1 MRRLRWG
8 LFTLACVPTLAL
20 ATPEGASAD
29 KRMLLFRTAIGRANC
44 PQARDVAQSM
54 LIDFPEDAGVRLLI
68 AQVLACEGKWVEAY
82 TPMMAAKA
90 AGLEVAEVAA
100 KILAN
105 VAIVEVTVTV
115 DGAVATENELE
126 PELASVATLPILLSP
141 GTFRFVLGAGAL
153 QTKAPLTLQLPPKS
167 GRLERGPAVEVG
179 CARVGE
185 LCRATLALERV
196 PTVALRRPE
205 GLDGRIVLRLAE
217 DDREVMAETPIV
229 LPAGKVTFVASWLA
243 PGTWD
248 TGVTKST
255 ASVRWQQEMGPSS
268 SIQPPWAFALRGTD
282 DRLLLAR
289 LVAGDAPR
297 VVLDGESLVV
307 DGVKVRLRGA
317 VERGDKGPQDV
328 TVDIADKVADF
339 RRARRNPSIWTWGG
353 GALTAASVG
362 SLVYARSA
370 ASTFAEQARSYDGLN
385 DGDAYRADVMT
396 VNQAT
401 LMANLSLGSAALA
414 AGACAYGVVR
424 GMKLPDGIDINVST
438 KEGE

>member
-1 MRRLRWG
+1 MRG
-8 LFTLACVPTLAL
+8 LFGKVLAL
-20 ATPEGASAD
+20 AMLPGLALAAPAGASAD
-29 KRMLLFRTAIGRANC
+29 KRMLLFRTAIGRDNC
-44 PQARDVAQSM
+44 PQAREVAASM
-54 LIDFPEDAGVRLLI
+54 LADFEDEPAVKLMQ
-68 AQVLACEGKWVEAY
+68 AQVLACEGKWVDAFV
-82 TPMMAAKA
+82 PMMAAKT
-90 AGLEVAEVAA
+90 AGLEVAEVET
-100 KILAN
+100 KVLAQ
-105 VAIVEVTVTV
+105 VAIVDVVVSLDGTTTSRPDLAPSLETVSAKPFPMGQGRYRFVIAPVGQTKVFVASLPTNALRLEQGGPVNIEGVEIGHEVT
-115 DGAVATENELE
+115 AM
-126 PELASVATLPILLSP
+126 LSLH
-141 GTFRFVLGAGAL
+141 T
-153 QTKAPLTLQLPPKS
+153 
-167 GRLERGPAVEVG
+167 
-179 CARVGE
+179 
-185 LCRATLALERV
+185 V
-196 PTVALRRPE
+196 PTVNLTRPKS
-205 GLDGRIVLRLAE
+205 LDPAIQLRLVGGALLQP
-217 DDREVMAETPIV
+217 DVFVV
-229 LPAGKVTFVASWLA
+229 LPAGTLKFHAEWLPAGDWARGVPTTVPSVDWEQEMA
-243 PGTWD
+243 PG
-248 TGVTKST
+248 ST
-255 ASVRWQQEMGPSS
+255 VD
-268 SIQPPWAFALRGTD
+268 PPWAFIVRGND
-282 DRLLLAR
+282 ERMLMAR
-289 LVAGDAPR
+289 LVAGDTPR